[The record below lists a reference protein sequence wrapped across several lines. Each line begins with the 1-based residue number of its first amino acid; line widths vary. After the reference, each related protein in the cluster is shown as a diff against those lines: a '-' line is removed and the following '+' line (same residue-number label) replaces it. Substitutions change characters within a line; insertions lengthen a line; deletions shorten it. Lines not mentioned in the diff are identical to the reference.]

1 MPAPMLVP
9 LLIDINASEF
19 ILLAVVAVILFGPEK
34 LPEFARKAAQLLHYV
49 RGMAG
54 NAQEQLKSELGPEFA
69 NMDFRDLNPK
79 EFVRKHLLEDVD
91 PIFADVKDELSGVA
105 QGGKGIFA
113 DLQSTL
119 DDTRRPGRLT
129 QPSLVAVGGPSIGT
143 PWDPDAT

>member
-1 MPAPMLVP
+1 MVPM
-9 LLIDINASEF
+9 LIDINASEF
-19 ILLAVVAVILFGPEK
+19 LLLAVVAVILFGPDK

-54 NAQEQLKSELGPEFA
+54 TAQDQLKSELGPEFA

-91 PIFADVKDELSGVA
+91 PIIADVKDDLA
-105 QGGKGIFA
+105 NATAGGRGIFA
-113 DLQSTL
+113 DLRGGL

-129 QPSLVAVGGPSIGT
+129 QPALVASGAAAITT